1 MQVTVIPVCDASC
14 EQIDEVVLEGDC
26 EEGRSFF
33 FGRNSRPGLYLV
45 FIVAW
50 PTVVVHAQVL
60 NEW

>member
-33 FGRNSRPGLYLV
+33 FGRYSRPGLYLV
-45 FIVAW
+45 FIVA
-50 PTVVVHAQVL
+50 
-60 NEW
+60 